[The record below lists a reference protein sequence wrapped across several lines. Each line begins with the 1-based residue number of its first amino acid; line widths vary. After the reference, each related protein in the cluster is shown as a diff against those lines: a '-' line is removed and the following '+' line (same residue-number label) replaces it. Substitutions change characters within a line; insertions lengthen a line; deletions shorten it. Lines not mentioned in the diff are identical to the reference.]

1 MLNRLLNI
9 FKSESEKTQLL
20 VLVLIAFVIQMI
32 LLSFRQAAINT
43 LLQLIAAWVFA
54 YVYSKYINKTSNS
67 TQTQLSKG
75 FFLLIV
81 LFAVIKNFFF

>member
-20 VLVLIAFVIQMI
+20 VIVMIAFVIQMI
-32 LLSFRQAAINT
+32 SLSFRQAAINT
-43 LLQLIAAWVFA
+43 LLQLIVAWVFA

-75 FFLLIV
+75 FFILIV
-81 LFAVIKNFFF
+81 LFAVIKNLFF